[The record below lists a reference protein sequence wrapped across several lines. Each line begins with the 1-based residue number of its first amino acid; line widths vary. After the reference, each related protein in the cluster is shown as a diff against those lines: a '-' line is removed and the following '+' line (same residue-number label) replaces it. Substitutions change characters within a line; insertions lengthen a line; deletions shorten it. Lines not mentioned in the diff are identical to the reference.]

1 MLSQAL
7 VGDNTVIP
15 GVGWDNKI
23 VGDDMEITFVVV
35 VLFGFV
41 LQNTVINLLNN
52 Q

>member
-1 MLSQAL
+1 MLSPAL

-15 GVGWDNKI
+15 GVGWDNTI
-23 VGDDMEITFVVV
+23 VGDNMEITFVV

-41 LQNTVINLLNN
+41 LQKTVINLLKS